1 MNSTTSKKQSK
12 PELVTMNLLRA
23 HVYAYRKELP
33 TEIRHNQPQ
42 KTYMELQQLPYE
54 NGLKEEYVEVDYPIT
69 PDYVKSF
76 ESSANYKNDIQTA
89 MNAQPRG
96 ANLGD
101 ITAIQELARMDMAEV
116 QKLRTELESLKSK
129 LQVQGATEKPVEPA
143 KEGEK

>member
-1 MNSTTSKKQSK
+1 MSSIVSRKQSK

-23 HVYAYRKELP
+23 QVYAYRNELP

-42 KTYMELQQLPYE
+42 KTYMELQQKEYE
-54 NGLKEEYVEVDYPIT
+54 NGIKEEYVEVDYPIT

-76 ESSANYKNDIQTA
+76 EPSANYKNDLQTA

-101 ITAIQELARMDMAEV
+101 VSAIQELTRMDMAEV
-116 QKLRTELESLKSK
+116 QKLRSELEALKTK
-129 LQVQGATEKPVEPA
+129 VETKPVETPTEKA
-143 KEGEK
+143 GENNG